1 MKVLHQGLLAAA
13 TLVFGIGSVSAK
25 VYNALPDESVI
36 SYHMVHKMHEFTGVS
51 KKFRCA
57 VDLPPDTLQARI
69 YVKAG
74 IVEFNSGNSSRDGN
88 MLEVTEA
95 AKYPFVEFAS
105 DSVRKGGVDAD
116 GRQLWRV
123 FGRLAFHGV
132 KKPVNFLVRPEIG
145 GGKVRVRGEFDVS
158 LTEFKIER
166 PSLLL
171 IPVDDALKI
180 RIDVTA
186 NGP

>member
-1 MKVLHQGLLAAA
+1 
-13 TLVFGIGSVSAK
+13 
-25 VYNALPDESVI
+25 
-36 SYHMVHKMHEFTGVS
+36 MHEFTGVS

-57 VDLPPDTLQARI
+57 VDLPEDTLKARI

-95 AKYPFVEFAS
+95 AKYPYVEFAS
-105 DSVRKGGVDAD
+105 DSVRKGGMDD
-116 GRQLWRV
+116 KGQQLWRV
-123 FGRLAFHGV
+123 FGRLSFHGV
-132 KKPVNFLVRPEIG
+132 KKPVNFLVRPLIG
-145 GGKVRVRGEFDVS
+145 GGKVRIEGIFDIS

-166 PSLLL
+166 PSLLM
-171 IPVDDALKI
+171 IPVDDALQI
-180 RIDVTA
+180 RISVVA